1 MHTPGHT
8 GDSICLWHP
17 SSRTL
22 LCADT
27 VLGWGSTTVADLG
40 DYMKSLDELLALE
53 PQPLALLPG
62 HGPPIL
68 PSHQQQGVTPHSHIQ
83 QYKDH
88 RNARILQVL
97 QYLKDC
103 HISIYILK
111 YHALPTLHLLQ
122 VLAAV
127 KKLSAQGSAVVQL
140 TTRLVTEEV
149 RPLFCLELPRCSPS
163 RFPGLPWPRHVAARG
178 RRRQHSAGKHLSIA
192 GDCP

>member
-1 MHTPGHT
+1 VTVTANSAAPTPQYPSLPQVLHTPGHT

-27 VLGWGSTTVADLG
+27 VLGWGSTTVAHLA

-68 PSHQQQGVTPHSHIQ
+68 PSHQQQGLTPHSHIQ

-88 RNARILQVL
+88 RNARVSQV
-97 QYLKDC
+97 
-103 HISIYILK
+103 
-111 YHALPTLHLLQ
+111 
-122 VLAAV
+122 
-127 KKLSAQGSAVVQL
+127 
-140 TTRLVTEEV
+140 R
-149 RPLFCLELPRCSPS
+149 
-163 RFPGLPWPRHVAARG
+163 
-178 RRRQHSAGKHLSIA
+178 HLSKIVTF
-192 GDCP
+192 